1 MALCRGGATPAA
13 GRRFGW
19 AWELRWGEVNPFPRS
34 IGAVGGR
41 RWELDGGLGAAA
53 ALLRGG
59 GVLVEEARRGRVQEL
74 QSGDGEL
81 AVGSFGAEGGWRGEL
96 HGGYGGAALMAG
108 DGGSGRRRRLG
119 LALVAGRGVEGEV
132 ESFLAKQMEGR
143 REGRGARREKADSAR
158 RRRGGSASNLG
169 ARAYGR
175 RRMAMSRSFRE
186 EPERTR

>member
-1 MALCRGGATPAA
+1 MLGGSGGGLRRAAHRSRRPAVALCHGGATLAA
-13 GRRFGW
+13 GRRLGW

-41 RWELDGGLGAAA
+41 RWELNGGLGAAA

-96 HGGYGGAALMAG
+96 RGSRGGGNPGGRQRRSRAG
-108 DGGSGRRRRLG
+108 ESSSSGS
-119 LALVAGRGVEGEV
+119 
-132 ESFLAKQMEGR
+132 
-143 REGRGARREKADSAR
+143 SAR
-158 RRRGGSASNLG
+158 RGRGELG
-169 ARAYGR
+169 IGVMNR
-175 RRMAMSRSFRE
+175 
-186 EPERTR
+186 

>member
-1 MALCRGGATPAA
+1 MLGEGGGGLRRAAHRRRRPAVALCRGGATTAA
-13 GRRFGW
+13 GRRLGW

-81 AVGSFGAEGGWRGEL
+81 AGGRLGAEGGRRGEL
-96 HGGYGGAALMAG
+96 RGSRGGGAHGAVLG
-108 DGGSGRRRRLG
+108 ELGS
-119 LALVAGRGVEGEV
+119 
-132 ESFLAKQMEGR
+132 
-143 REGRGARREKADSAR
+143 SAR
-158 RRRGGSASNLG
+158 RRLRGNWSSLRETTGMA
-169 ARAYGR
+169 ARQRHGDACWHR
-175 RRMAMSRSFRE
+175 RRHRRREAAATRAEQEMEAMAFL
-186 EPERTR
+186 